1 MIIRTHGIPKQDL
14 EYLKNKGVKIT
25 DATCPYV
32 IKPQQ
37 IVESMSK
44 EAVSNRAFGDINHP
58 EVKGVI
64 SYATNQALVINSL
77 EELQEKSSNEKW
89 L

>member
-1 MIIRTHGIPKQDL
+1 ML
-14 EYLKNKGVKIT
+14 
-25 DATCPYV
+25 
-32 IKPQQ
+32 
-37 IVESMSK
+37 
-44 EAVSNRAFGDINHP
+44 FGDINHP

-64 SYATNQALVINSL
+64 SYATNQALVVNSL